1 MSITIKKDNI
11 VTSENSSALCLTK
24 VDVKSI
30 KDVAQELMELEDD
43 GDILSCARRILNQ
56 TERNYKAK
64 GNQKNI
70 DRIKK
75 LIKEQTESGD
85 YISPSS
91 CWELTRDRNIDTEF
105 AVWNGVLMA
114 IRQLVDEDYLEIK
127 ILEIR
132 NDWGKKQTKK
142 CYLVK

>member
-1 MSITIKKDNI
+1 MSIVIKKDVI

-24 VDVKSI
+24 VDIKSV
-30 KDVAQELMELEDD
+30 KDVAAELVEMDSD
-43 GDILSCARRILNQ
+43 RDILSCARRILNQ
-56 TERNYKAK
+56 TKRNIKAK

-70 DRIKK
+70 DVIKR

-91 CWELTRDRNIDTEF
+91 CWELLRDRNINSEF
-105 AVWNGVLMA
+105 AQWTAILMA
-114 IRQLVDEDYLEIK
+114 LMQLRDEGYLENK
-127 ILEIR
+127 IIEVR
-132 NDWGKKQTKK
+132 EYGKKVTKK